1 LKQENFMHT
10 SPRHPNA
17 DALDNTQPPIQQL
30 RAIIAALRAPEGCPW
45 DREQT
50 HASLRPGLIEEAY
63 EVVEAINTG
72 DDANLCEELG
82 DLLLQSVFHAQI
94 ASEEGRF
101 NFDDV
106 ARGISEKLL
115 RRHPHVFGEDR
126 CADAAEVL
134 RKWDDLKRAEKG
146 NQATSALDGISGGL
160 PALMLAEKVQKK
172 AARVGFDWS
181 EVAPVV
187 AKIREELAEVE
198 VEVAQGDNAKI
209 EEEIGDL
216 LFSVV
221 NLARKLKV
229 DGETALQRATDKFA
243 GRFRGVEALAKER
256 GLALDKL
263 TLAELDVLWDEVKR
277 GVTQRG
283 EAATKAG

>member
-1 LKQENFMHT
+1 MT
-10 SPRHPNA
+10 TP
-17 DALDNTQPPIQQL
+17 DAAPKVPPPDPALRGIDQL
-30 RAIIAALRAPEGCPW
+30 TDIIAKLRGPGGCPW

-50 HASLRPGLIEEAY
+50 HASLRAGLIEEAY
-63 EVVEAINTG
+63 EVVEAINNA
-72 DDANLCEELG
+72 DDANLREELG
-82 DLLLQSVFHAQI
+82 DLLLQSIFHAQI
-94 ASEEGRF
+94 AAEEGRF

-106 ARGISEKLL
+106 ARGIAEKLI

-134 RKWDDLKRAEKG
+134 RKWDDIKRAEKG
-146 NQATSALDGISGGL
+146 GRANSALDGVSSGL
-160 PALMLAEKVQKK
+160 PALMRAEKVQKK

-181 EVAPVV
+181 ETAPVV
-187 AKIREELAEVE
+187 AKIREEIAEVE
-198 VEVAQGDNAKI
+198 AELAQGSSAKI

-243 GRFRGVEALAKER
+243 TRFRQVEALARER
-256 GLALDKL
+256 GLALEKL
-263 TLAELDVLWDEVKR
+263 TLAELDALWDEVKR
-277 GVTQRG
+277 S
-283 EAATKAG
+283 